1 MCRLLL
7 CDREESRPMEAVFRC
22 CYKPIAAAFPT
33 LWSVPTNTVARAM
46 VNCALAPSGEK
57 ISLLDNKAIHD
68 AGKPVPGQDSVPVAS
83 DDSKNKST

>member
-1 MCRLLL
+1 
-7 CDREESRPMEAVFRC
+7 MEAVFRC

-68 AGKPVPGQDSVPVAS
+68 AGKPVPGQDSVPVVS